1 MNEAKNSRPSRK
13 KPPFYHLLMTSAI
26 LFQPTQLYGCTAS
39 APAVRRPP
47 RLVRPPIPSPTPK
60 KCVGV
65 CHAREGKPHGDNREL
80 RKKNP
85 TGRAGL
91 AWVPPR
97 RATGSKI
104 FTSERA
110 GNFRRSRLLFFSGI
124 VPQASAPELAACGSP
139 SLPLPHTHTHTQIP
153 PSPQSSHVLKLEDQ
167 TEHRTRSF
175 GRGRTTIGLR
185 RRNP

>member
-1 MNEAKNSRPSRK
+1 
-13 KPPFYHLLMTSAI
+13 MTSAI

-139 SLPLPHTHTHTQIP
+139 SLPLPLTHTHTHTHTHTNP
-153 PSPQSSHVLKLEDQ
+153 PFSAELARFKAGGSNRAPDALVWQGPDDYWTSTSQ
-167 TEHRTRSF
+167 P
-175 GRGRTTIGLR
+175 LR
-185 RRNP
+185 NERW